1 MINIFLDTQV
11 YKAINFNFFY
21 KDLLRLKRF
30 IDEGLVELFITP
42 ITIKE
47 IEDHIKREIQASRE
61 YINAIKDNAKILL
74 NYNIYKPIWDRRTI
88 NDAEIEL
95 LGAFHKFL
103 DDINVNEV
111 AISGTYTNHIFE
123 SYFNGR
129 PPFSSKKKNEFPDA
143 YALYSLLEL
152 SENKDEILY
161 VVSGDKDLKDFCDD
175 KQNLYYIESLE
186 AVLDFIN
193 QQDEVKY
200 QLAQKLFDEQIDTF
214 FESINDTINDENF
227 SFNINVYD
235 VEDVELKEFTVEGV
249 GDFEEEPLVLELE
262 DNKLTVVINVI
273 FNFTIV
279 TSEIDPAMSPY
290 DSEEK
295 MYLYVEYEEKEYTD
309 EIELPVEIEIYIEDY
324 ENQDYSI
331 ASIKINN
338 DEEYL
343 YTVDE

>member
-11 YKAINFNFFY
+11 YKAKNFNFFN
-21 KDLLRLKRF
+21 KDILRLKRF

-47 IEDHIKREIQASRE
+47 IEDHIKREIQASRK
-61 YINAIKDNAKILL
+61 YINAIQDNAHILL
-74 NYNIYKPIWDRRTI
+74 NYFIYKPIWDRRTI
-88 NDAEIEL
+88 KDAENEL

-111 AISGTYTNHIFE
+111 AISGTYTNRIFE

-152 SENKDEILY
+152 SENEILY
-161 VVSGDKDLKDFCDD
+161 VVSGDKDIKGFCDD

-186 AVLDFIN
+186 AVLDFVN

-200 QLAQKLFDEQIDTF
+200 QLAQNLFDEQIDTF
-214 FESINDTINDENF
+214 IESINDTINDENF